1 MKELQMLTDLITP
14 REIQTSQS
22 LSRKMRIALS
32 FTLACLSS
40 HAVYAQS
47 GAVTDLLRREFIAKD
62 FSVNPFG
69 PVRWMNG
76 GQSYVTLEPA
86 DKAEGARDIVRYE
99 TATAQREV
107 LVSASQLVPSGSDKA
122 LAIEDY
128 AWSADMN
135 RLLIFTNSTRVWRA
149 NTRGDYWVL
158 DRKSGALRKLG
169 DGGTPSSLMFAKFSP
184 DGSKVAYVRFNR
196 CLP

>member
-22 LSRKMRIALS
+22 LSRRMRIALS

-47 GAVTDLLRREFIAKD
+47 PAVTDLLRWEFIAKD

-86 DKAEGARDIVRYE
+86 DKADGARDIVRYD

-107 LVSASQLVPSGSDKA
+107 LVSALQLVP
-122 LAIEDY
+122 LAAI
-128 AWSADMN
+128 N
-135 RLLIFTNSTRVWRA
+135 RWRSK
-149 NTRGDYWVL
+149 TMRG
-158 DRKSGALRKLG
+158 RR
-169 DGGTPSSLMFAKFSP
+169 T
-184 DGSKVAYVRFNR
+184 
-196 CLP
+196 

>member
-1 MKELQMLTDLITP
+1 MKEVQMLTDLITP

-22 LSRKMRIALS
+22 LSRRMRIALS

-47 GAVTDLLRREFIAKD
+47 PAVTDLLHREFIAKD

-86 DKAEGARDIVRYE
+86 DKADGARD
-99 TATAQREV
+99 TCATIPPP
-107 LVSASQLVPSGSDKA
+107 LSG
-122 LAIEDY
+122 
-128 AWSADMN
+128 
-135 RLLIFTNSTRVWRA
+135 
-149 NTRGDYWVL
+149 
-158 DRKSGALRKLG
+158 
-169 DGGTPSSLMFAKFSP
+169 KFSSP
-184 DGSKVAYVRFNR
+184 HRNLSPLAAINR
-196 CLP
+196 WRSRTMRGRRT